1 MKIHIKT
8 FGCTANKADSHRIM
22 HLLASQGHIFIDNL
36 DYADLVVV
44 NTCTVTQT
52 TQQKVLKYINFLS
65 DLGKDVVVAGCLPAA
80 QPDIMDGIDYPSVTP
95 ASLDDIT
102 YIVSNNFVDS
112 NVGSNCTTAPTAP
125 TLYDVPI
132 LEGVT
137 GIVSISQGCLGQ
149 CSYCIVKQSRGKLVS
164 RPVPDIVNE
173 IRLLVQQG
181 AREIQLTSQDI
192 SAYGMDMD
200 VRLPELLHAVTA
212 VDGDYMIRV
221 GMMNP
226 FTVIGII
233 DDVIESFKSPHIFK
247 FLHIPIQSGSDKVLQ
262 HMNRKHT
269 AEEFKYIIDTF
280 RNHFPGIVI
289 STDFIVGYPI
299 ETEQDFNDTLKLLQK
314 IRPQKVNI
322 TRYSPRPNT
331 PSSKLRDL
339 PSWEKKERSRRL
351 TKVHHAINRELF
363 RKRIGDSIHVLTT
376 EVGKDNSTVG
386 RDIYYNNIV
395 VKEDL
400 PLGNW
405 YDVKITGSTITYLI
419 GEIEKNTDVNKKIQ
433 VKKNEQG

>member
-8 FGCTANKADSHRIM
+8 FGCTANRADSHRIM
-22 HLLASQGHIFIDNL
+22 QLLASQGHVFVDNP
-36 DYADLVVV
+36 DSADLVVV

-52 TQQKVLKYINFLS
+52 TQQKVLKYINLLS

-80 QPDIMDGIDYPSVTP
+80 QPDILDGINYPSVTP

-102 YIVSNNFVDS
+102 DI
-112 NVGSNCTTAPTAP
+112 VGSNGITAPA
-125 TLYDVPI
+125 LYDVPI

-137 GIVSISQGCLGQ
+137 GIVSISQGCVGQ
-149 CSYCIVKQSRGKLVS
+149 CSYCIVKQARGKLVS
-164 RPVPDIVNE
+164 RPVHDIVDE

-181 AREIQLTSQDI
+181 AREIQLTSQDT
-192 SAYGMDMD
+192 SAYGMDMGI
-200 VRLPELLHAVTA
+200 RLPELLRAVTA
-212 VDGDYMIRV
+212 VEGDYMIRV

-226 FTVIGII
+226 LTVIGII

-269 AEEFKYIIDTF
+269 SEEFKYIIDTF
-280 RNHFPGIVI
+280 RNNFPGMVI
-289 STDFIVGYPI
+289 STDFIVGYPT
-299 ETEQDFNDTLKLLQK
+299 ETEQDLIETLELLK
-314 IRPQKVNI
+314 EIRPQKVNI

-331 PSSKLRDL
+331 PSSHLRDL
-339 PSWEKKERSRRL
+339 PSWKKKERSRRL
-351 TKVHHAINRELF
+351 TKAHHTINRELLK
-363 RKRIGDSIHVLTT
+363 KRIGDTIYVLTT
-376 EVGKDNSTVG
+376 EVGKDNSTIG

-419 GEIEKNTDVNKKIQ
+419 GEIEK
-433 VKKNEQG
+433 

>member
-22 HLLASQGHIFIDNL
+22 QLLASQGHVFIDNP
-36 DYADLVVV
+36 DSADLVVV

-52 TQQKVLKYINFLS
+52 TQQKVLKYINLLS

-80 QPDIMDGIDYPSVTP
+80 QPDILDGIDSPSVTP

-102 YIVSNNFVDS
+102 DI
-112 NVGSNCTTAPTAP
+112 VGSNFIDSNIVGSNGITAPAP
-125 TLYDVPI
+125 YDVPI
-132 LEGVT
+132 LDGVT
-137 GIVSISQGCLGQ
+137 GIVSISQGCAGQ
-149 CSYCIVKQSRGKLVS
+149 CSYCIVKQARGKLVS
-164 RPVPDIVNE
+164 RPVPDIVDE
-173 IRLLVQQG
+173 IRSLVQRG
-181 AREIQLTSQDI
+181 AREIQITSQDT
-192 SAYGMDMD
+192 SAYGMDMG
-200 VRLPELLHAVTA
+200 VRLPELLRDVTA
-212 VDGDYMIRV
+212 VEGDYMIRV

-226 FTVIGII
+226 FTVIDII
-233 DDVIESFKSPHIFK
+233 DDVIESFQSPHIFK

-269 AEEFKYIIDTF
+269 SEEFKYIIDTF
-280 RNHFPGIVI
+280 RNNFPGMVI
-289 STDFIVGYPI
+289 STDFIVGYPT
-299 ETEQDFNDTLKLLQK
+299 ETEQDFIDTLELLK
-314 IRPQKVNI
+314 EIRPQKVNI

-331 PSSKLRDL
+331 HSSHLRDL
-339 PSWEKKERSRRL
+339 PSWNKKERSRRL
-351 TKVHHAINRELF
+351 TKVHHTVNRELF
-363 RKRIGDSIHVLTT
+363 KKRIGDTTHVLTT
-376 EVGKDNSTVG
+376 EVGKDNSTIG

-419 GEIEKNTDVNKKIQ
+419 GEIKK
-433 VKKNEQG
+433 

>member
-22 HLLASQGHIFIDNL
+22 QLLASQGYVFVSNPDL
-36 DYADLVVV
+36 ADLIVV

-52 TQQKVLKYINFLS
+52 TQQKVLKYINLLS
-65 DLGKDVVVAGCLPAA
+65 DLGKDVVIAGCLPAA
-80 QPDIMDGIDYPSVTP
+80 QPDILDGIDYPSVTP

-102 YIVSNNFVDS
+102 DIVGSNFVDS
-112 NVGSNCTTAPTAP
+112 NIVGSNGITAPAP
-125 TLYDVPI
+125 YDVPI

-137 GIVSISQGCLGQ
+137 GIVSISQGCAGQ
-149 CSYCIVKQSRGKLVS
+149 CSYCIVKQARGKLVS
-164 RPVPDIVNE
+164 RPVPDIVDE
-173 IRLLVQQG
+173 IKLLIRRGV
-181 AREIQLTSQDI
+181 REIQLTSQDTL
-192 SAYGMDMD
+192 AYGMDIGI
-200 VRLPELLHAVTA
+200 RLPELLRAITA
-212 VDGDYMIRV
+212 VEGDYMIRV

-233 DDVIESFKSPHIFK
+233 NDIIESFKNPHIFK

-269 AEEFKYIIDTF
+269 AEEFKYIVDTF
-280 RNHFPGIVI
+280 RNNFPGIVI
-289 STDFIVGYPI
+289 STDFIVGYPT
-299 ETEQDFNDTLKLLQK
+299 ETEQDFNDTLKLLTK
-314 IRPQKVNI
+314 LRPQKVNI

-331 PSSKLRDL
+331 LSSQLRDL
-339 PSWEKKERSRRL
+339 PSWKKKERSRRL
-351 TKVHHAINRELF
+351 TKSHHTINRELL
-363 RKRIGDSIHVLTT
+363 RKRIGDTIHVVTT
-376 EVGKDNSTVG
+376 EVGTDNSTIG

-395 VKEDL
+395 VKKDI

-419 GEIEKNTDVNKKIQ
+419 GEINKK
-433 VKKNEQG
+433 E

>member
-22 HLLASQGHIFIDNL
+22 QLLASQGHVFIDNP
-36 DYADLVVV
+36 DSADLVIV

-52 TQQKVLKYINFLS
+52 TQQKVLKYINLVS
-65 DLGKDVVVAGCLPAA
+65 GLRKDVVVAGCLPAA
-80 QPDIMDGIDYPSVTP
+80 QPDILDDIDCPSVTP

-102 YIVSNNFVDS
+102 DIVGSNFVDS
-112 NVGSNCTTAPTAP
+112 NIIGSNGITAPAP
-125 TLYDVPI
+125 HDIPI

-137 GIVSISQGCLGQ
+137 GIVSISQGCVGQ
-149 CSYCIVKQSRGKLVS
+149 CSYCIVKQARGKLVS

-173 IRLLVQQG
+173 IRSLVRLG

-192 SAYGMDMD
+192 SAYGMDTG

-212 VDGDYMIRV
+212 VDGDYMIRI

-233 DDVIESFKSPHIFK
+233 DDIIESFKSPHIFK

-262 HMNRKHT
+262 HMNRKYT

-280 RNHFPGIVI
+280 RNNFPGIVI

-314 IRPQKVNI
+314 MQPQKVNI

-331 PSSKLRDL
+331 TSSQLRDL
-339 PSWEKKERSRRL
+339 PSWKKKERSRRL
-351 TKVHHAINRELF
+351 TKAHHTINRELLK
-363 RKRIGDSIHVLTT
+363 KRIGDTTHVLTT
-376 EVGKDNSTVG
+376 EVGKDNSTIG

-395 VKEDL
+395 VQKDI

-419 GEIEKNTDVNKKIQ
+419 GEI
-433 VKKNEQG
+433 KKNDR